1 MKWFLIRHGGT
12 AKEETFSFL
21 ENPKTAPSS
30 TNRSIWRHPRSVLI
44 CADLWDKGPCLF
56 VIHDPFL
63 TASLGD
69 LPNLAVNPSS
79 KRRRCGPH
87 RPTGVQEV
95 SRKMRDTA
103 GGTPALPFNMR
114 LIIRADLWGMHLPHL
129 RQYFKVAKRTWHG
142 RSEAKAQRS
151 LPICHPQSLHIR
163 VDSHSFAVQHLSSK
177 RRRGGG
183 MLSGV
188 RCKNFSFLTF
198 A

>member
-1 MKWFLIRHGGT
+1 VSPSRRWNPAWSRITTWTASGSVFNLSGIQFVWEIVWKVTPPEVSFMKWFLIRHRGT

-103 GGTPALPFNMR
+103 GGTRGSP
-114 LIIRADLWGMHLPHL
+114 
-129 RQYFKVAKRTWHG
+129 
-142 RSEAKAQRS
+142 S
-151 LPICHPQSLHIR
+151 IC
-163 VDSHSFAVQHLSSK
+163 
-177 RRRGGG
+177 G
-183 MLSGV
+183 
-188 RCKNFSFLTF
+188 
-198 A
+198 